1 MTSRDFCDYFSLLGK
16 LPVRWSFQLIPAN
29 HKPDNR
35 FGLDAIKGV
44 GRGAAEEIIR
54 ARESGGQFKDLEDFL
69 ERVNMKI
76 LGRKGLES
84 LIKSGALDGLHLR
97 YNKDI

>member
-69 ERVNMKI
+69 ERVDMHIVGK
-76 LGRKGLES
+76 KAFEA
-84 LIKSGALDGLHLR
+84 LIKCGALDGLR
-97 YNKDI
+97 KRTAE